1 MSAWLLPAAAAAWW
15 AGLMTGFGPGGSWPA
30 WVPAVLGLAMLASAV
45 IAAPAIRRGD
55 PVADAG
61 LVPAARMP
69 AEAVQRVSA
78 GRRSPGAP
86 VVAVAALVLT
96 GVWALGAS
104 WALLAQQRLESSLL
118 AGLAP
123 GRVEVEATLREDPR
137 PGALGWHALAD
148 VRVVRLDGGA
158 STLRETVWLSGDE
171 APPAVA
177 RGDLVRVEGSLE
189 TPDDPEFLD
198 ALHAKGVAVTLRA
211 STVER
216 LDGSPNPFVRATQA
230 VRTVVG
236 GSIEAVFPAREAGL
250 LMGLALGDDSNLDPG
265 VERDFKATGLTHLLV
280 VSGGNVAMV
289 LGPVLALVT
298 MLGLPRP
305 AQVAI
310 GLFTVAFIV
319 VLTGAEPSVMR
330 AGAMTSLALIG
341 LLLGRARS
349 TAVVLSGAVMMLLI
363 LQPVLVRSI
372 GFQLSVTATAGMVSM
387 AAPLG
392 ERFSRFVP
400 APVAAAAGTTLA
412 AQLGV
417 TPILL
422 FHFHD
427 VPGVTLIANVIAA
440 PTVAPSLLLGL
451 TAAAVGIVS
460 EPLGHLVGL
469 GAQAPMRAL
478 QLIANIA
485 GRAPV
490 AHVTSRGSPLV
501 LLVGA
506 VLVAAVTIAL
516 RTGWKP
522 PRRALIAGIACVPLL
537 VWNSA
542 TSVGP
547 PSTLTVRF
555 FDVGQ
560 GDAALVTTP
569 AGMTMLVDGGPDEDL
584 VATELAAL
592 GVKRIDVV
600 VASHPHADHVVGLPS
615 VLARFQVGVVLQP
628 GCESTSALQVDL
640 ERAIAD
646 EGIEVRT
653 PWAGESFAV
662 GDVRLDVISP
672 HECYTGT
679 ESDTNNDALVIRLVQ
694 GDDVVLFA
702 TEPEEPAQEWLLEQE
717 ADQGLDLHA
726 DLLKV
731 PHHGAATSIA
741 EFFDAVA
748 APVAVVSVGENT
760 YGHPVPTTLDALAE
774 AGSTVWRTDEHGT
787 VTVTFESGVPV
798 VSGDR

>member
-1 MSAWLLPAAAAAWW
+1 MTAWLLPAATAAWW

-30 WVPAVLGLAMLASAV
+30 WVPGVLGLAMLASAV
-45 IAAPAIRRGD
+45 IGAPAFRLRD

-61 LVPAARMP
+61 LVPAGRAP
-69 AEAVQRVSA
+69 AEAVQSVSA

-86 VVAVAALVLT
+86 VVAVTALMLT
-96 GVWALGAS
+96 GVWALGTS
-104 WALLAQQRLESSLL
+104 WALLAQQRLDSSPL

-123 GRVEVEATLREDPR
+123 DRVEVEAMLREDPR

-177 RGDLVRVEGSLE
+177 RGDLVKVEGSLE

-216 LDGSPNPFVRATQA
+216 LGASPNPFVRATQA

-372 GFQLSVTATAGMVSM
+372 GFQLSVTATAGMVAM
-387 AAPLG
+387 AAPFG
-392 ERFSRFVP
+392 ERFARFVP

-451 TAAAVGIVS
+451 VAAAVGIGS

-469 GAQAPMRAL
+469 GAQVPMRAL

-490 AHVTSRGSPLV
+490 AHVTSRGGPVV

-506 VLVAAVTIAL
+506 AIVVALTVAV

-522 PRRALIAGIACVPLL
+522 PRRALIAGIACLPLL

-560 GDAALVTTP
+560 GDAALVTTA

-592 GVKRIDVV
+592 GVKRIDLV

-628 GCESTSALQVDL
+628 GCPSTSALQVDL
-640 ERAIAD
+640 ESAIAD

-653 PWAGESFAV
+653 PWAGDSFTV

-760 YGHPVPTTLDALAE
+760 YGHPVPSTLDALTE
-774 AGSTVWRTDEHGT
+774 AGSQVWRTDKHGT
-787 VTVTFESGVPV
+787 ITVTFEEGVPV
-798 VSGDR
+798 VASER